1 MRESPLG
8 RFSRKSEGA
17 AVIKAQEMV
26 ELWRGGLLES
36 THRGHAVVCDQAG
49 QIVQAWGDPGRVIF
63 PRSSAKMMQAL
74 PLVES
79 GAADAFG
86 LTEAQLALACAS
98 HQGADIH
105 VNLARSW
112 LTGLGLDEPDLR
124 CGAHEPSDRA
134 EGDRLVRAH
143 AAPCQF
149 HNNCSGKHSGFL
161 TVNKHIKGG
170 SEYIEIDHPLQKSI
184 RAAVEEV
191 GDEAISGWG
200 IDGCSAPNF
209 ATSVGS
215 IARAMSRFAIASET
229 GSTRERAMFR
239 LSRAMARYPELVA
252 GEGRACTEL
261 MRAMGGR
268 VAIKGGAE
276 AVYVA
281 ILPDQKMGIALK
293 IEDGNERASQ
303 AALVSLLVGLGALDP
318 CHPLAQKRLPAV
330 QKNWRGFTTGELRL
344 SQGFAQTA

>member
-1 MRESPLG
+1 MAG
-8 RFSRKSEGA
+8 
-17 AVIKAQEMV
+17 AQEMV

-36 THRGHAVVCDQAG
+36 THRGHAVICDEAG
-49 QIVQAWGDPGRVIF
+49 QIVQAWGDPGRIIF

-74 PLVES
+74 PLIES

-98 HQGADIH
+98 HEGAHLH
-105 VNLARSW
+105 VDLARTW
-112 LTGLGLDEPDLR
+112 LAGIGLGESDLR

-143 AAPCQF
+143 EAPCQL
-149 HNNCSGKHSGFL
+149 HNNCSGKHSGFV

-170 SEYIEIDHPLQKSI
+170 SEYIEIDHPLQKAI

-215 IARAMSRFAIASET
+215 IARAMSRYAVAPE
-229 GSTRERAMFR
+229 GGNTRERAMHR
-239 LSRAMARYPELVA
+239 LTRAMAKHPDLVA

-268 VAIKGGAE
+268 VALKGGAE

-281 ILPDQKMGIALK
+281 ILPDQKLGIALK

-303 AALVSLLVGLGALDP
+303 AALVSLLVRVGALDAA
-318 CHPLAQKRLPAV
+318 HPLAQKRLPAV

-344 SQGFAQTA
+344 AGAFAQNA